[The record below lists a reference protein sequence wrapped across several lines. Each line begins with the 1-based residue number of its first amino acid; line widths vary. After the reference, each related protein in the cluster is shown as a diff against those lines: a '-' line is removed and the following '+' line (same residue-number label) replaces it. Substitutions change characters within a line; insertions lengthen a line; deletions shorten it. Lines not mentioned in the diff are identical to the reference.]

1 MATHKALWAFMKP
14 REVQPPCQG
23 TQHRQPLSEICYVKP
38 HLTFTLSPEV
48 LPTHN
53 LPQTQ
58 TPALTK
64 MRRNSLANSWCS
76 WIVDS
81 TDSTRQ
87 LKTSKNLQ

>member
-23 TQHRQPLSEICYVKP
+23 TQHRKPLSEICYVKP

-64 MRRNSLANSWCS
+64 MRRHSLANSWCS
-76 WIVDS
+76 WREDS

-87 LKTSKNLQ
+87 LKNSKNLQ

>member
-14 REVQPPCQG
+14 REVQSPCQG
-23 TQHRQPLSEICYVKP
+23 TQHRKPLSEICYVKP

-48 LPTHN
+48 LP

-64 MRRNSLANSWCS
+64 MRRHSLASSWCS

>member
-23 TQHRQPLSEICYVKP
+23 TQHRKPLSEICYVKP

-64 MRRNSLANSWCS
+64 MRRHSLANSWCS